1 MPLDAWMADAR
12 LDAERRGLPA
22 LVPLLESLQL
32 VLARLRAADW
42 NDDLSSRP
50 ASERDSTIGQRTP
63 GPGAVRPQ
71 GGSAR

>member
-22 LVPLLESLQL
+22 LVPLLESLQPM
-32 VLARLRAADW
+32 LARLRAADW
-42 NDDLSSRP
+42 NDDLSARP
-50 ASERDSTIGQRTP
+50 ASERDSTIVQQTP
-63 GPGAVRPQ
+63 APGAVRPQ